1 MDGGLLFKYKW
12 VHAVTSLVSGVK
24 NPLATASYW
33 LRGVVATSWPKVICQ
48 CGSGPSALASD
59 NFQRS
64 ARCSFEEMQEPF
76 LSATLCSAMIMLQER
91 IMILCSCNITTTS
104 LPTWLGETL

>member
-33 LRGVVATSWPKVICQ
+33 LSGVVATSWPKVICQ

-59 NFQRS
+59 NLQRW
-64 ARCSFEEMQEPF
+64 ARRSFEKTQEPF
-76 LSATLCSAMIMLQER
+76 LSASLCSALIMLQER
-91 IMILCSCNITTTS
+91 ILLPCSCN
-104 LPTWLGETL
+104 